1 MVDNDKSCAAF
12 QASQQA
18 QGAYCSAARAV
29 AEGLAADAGAG
40 AQQGGVAA
48 QQHTAGCQAAC
59 SDPPPGGSSRKRVR
73 VSVETARVQLAT
85 ATSVVVRLRQE
96 GASRVARKAT
106 VQLQQHQRGL
116 AGWLQRRSA
125 LADWAP
131 SGLAAYSDAGTPS
144 VCLLAPGGAVAV
156 EQKGCPPA
164 GPWNPPIQL
173 QVRLLTGVL
182 VEGQEKCLQHLGR
195 PPACLAAYGETE
207 KFCATCWLGTGS
219 NSVGGVA

>member
-40 AQQGGVAA
+40 AQQGKAAA
-48 QQHTAGCQAAC
+48 QQHTTGCQAAC
-59 SDPPPGGSSRKRVR
+59 SDPPPGGDSRKRVR

-85 ATSVVVRLRQE
+85 AASVVMRLRGE
-96 GASRVARKAT
+96 GASRVARQAT
-106 VQLQQHQRGL
+106 AQLQQRQQGL

-131 SGLAAYSDAGTPS
+131 SGLAVYSDAATAS
-144 VCLLAPGGAVAV
+144 VCLLARGGAVAV

-164 GPWNPPIQL
+164 GPWTPAIQL
-173 QVRLLTGVL
+173 QVRLLTGVMWGGGGE
-182 VEGQEKCLQHLGR
+182 V
-195 PPACLAAYGETE
+195 PAASGA
-207 KFCATCWLGTGS
+207 
-219 NSVGGVA
+219 